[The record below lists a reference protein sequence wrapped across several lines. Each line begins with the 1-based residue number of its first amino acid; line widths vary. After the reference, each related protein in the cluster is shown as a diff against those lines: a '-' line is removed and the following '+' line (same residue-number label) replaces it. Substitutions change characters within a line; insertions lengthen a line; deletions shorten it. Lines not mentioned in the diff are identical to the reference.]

1 MTPVREA
8 APGRRQLGPGR
19 LELAMAQLKWAI
31 LNPPSKASQANTPSA
46 FICLTQGGGGEY
58 REARMNLEMVA
69 PPARGCVRAG
79 APPASFC
86 ELDLF
91 PGPKFSQLEIL
102 FQVHPIQPIEI

>member
-1 MTPVREA
+1 M
-8 APGRRQLGPGR
+8 GYF
-19 LELAMAQLKWAI
+19 K
-31 LNPPSKASQANTPSA
+31 SSQQSLSGQHTISIHLPNSERW
-46 FICLTQGGGGEY
+46 GEY

-79 APPASFC
+79 TPPASVC

>member
-1 MTPVREA
+1 
-8 APGRRQLGPGR
+8 
-19 LELAMAQLKWAI
+19 
-31 LNPPSKASQANTPSA
+31 
-46 FICLTQGGGGEY
+46 
-58 REARMNLEMVA
+58 MNLEMFA

-79 APPASFC
+79 APPASVC